1 MIYALY
7 RIHYGLDFLE
17 KSINSIIDDVDMIFI
32 YWSKQPWYKD
42 CKNLPPMNE
51 NVKEY
56 CKRWNGKVNVIER
69 EFDLP
74 SGQYTQMYSDMITG
88 HTIPKKVLMM
98 EPDMVW
104 DKEQLKKALQLT
116 DAEVSFKQIEFWKNE
131 EWYIKRTSGRER
143 PGPTLYNHAPGL
155 TGKGTAS
162 NQQLVNNDIYCY
174 NYGFCL
180 SKEVMKYKFEV
191 AVQSSKYYKDSIPSK
206 DWYEK
211 KWLNWTPET
220 EDLEMSEA
228 HKHYIKKAHPYG
240 TKD

>member
-32 YWSKQPWYKD
+32 YWSKQPWYKG
-42 CKNLPPMNE
+42 CKDLPPMNE

-74 SGQYTQMYSDMITG
+74 SGQYTQMYADMITG

-228 HKHYIKKAHPYG
+228 HKHYIKKALPYG

>member
-131 EWYIKRTSGRER
+131 EWYIKRTRER
-143 PGPTLYNHAPGL
+143 PGPTLYNQAPGL
-155 TGKGTAS
+155 TGKGTAT
-162 NQQLVNNDIYCY
+162 NTHLINNNIYCY

-191 AVQSSKYYKDSIPSK
+191 AIQSSKHYKDSIPSK

-220 EDLEMSEA
+220 EDLEISEA
-228 HKHYIKKAHPYG
+228 HKHYIKKALPYG

>member
-32 YWSKQPWYKD
+32 YWSKQPWYKG
-42 CKNLPPMNE
+42 CPNLPPMNE

-74 SGQYTQMYSDMITG
+74 SGQYTQMYADMITG

-104 DKEQLKKALQLT
+104 DKEQLKKALELT
-116 DAEVSFKQIEFWKNE
+116 DPEISFKQIEFWKNE
-131 EWYIKRTSGRER
+131 EWYIKRTSER
-143 PGPTLYNHAPGL
+143 PGPTLYNQAPGL
-155 TGKGTAS
+155 TGKGTAT
-162 NQQLVNNDIYCY
+162 NTHLINNNIYCY

-191 AVQSSKYYKDSIPSK
+191 AIQSSKHYKDSIPSK

-228 HKHYIKKAHPYG
+228 HKHYIKKALPYG

>member
-32 YWSKQPWYKD
+32 YWSKQPWYKG
-42 CKNLPPMNE
+42 CPNLPPMNE

-74 SGQYTQMYSDMITG
+74 SGQYTQMYADMITG

-104 DKEQLKKALQLT
+104 DKEQLKKALELT
-116 DAEVSFKQIEFWKNE
+116 DPEISFKQIEFWKNE

-143 PGPTLYNHAPGL
+143 PGPTLYNQAPGL
-155 TGKGTAS
+155 TGKGTAT
-162 NQQLVNNDIYCY
+162 NTHLINNNIYCY

-191 AVQSSKYYKDSIPSK
+191 AIQSSKHYKDSIPSK

-228 HKHYIKKAHPYG
+228 HKHYIKKALPYG

>member
-1 MIYALY
+1 
-7 RIHYGLDFLE
+7 
-17 KSINSIIDDVDMIFI
+17 
-32 YWSKQPWYKD
+32 
-42 CKNLPPMNE
+42 MNE

-74 SGQYTQMYSDMITG
+74 SGQYTQMYADMITG

-104 DKEQLKKALQLT
+104 DKEQLKKALELT
-116 DAEVSFKQIEFWKNE
+116 DPEISFKQIEFWKNE
-131 EWYIKRTSGRER
+131 EWYIKRTRER
-143 PGPTLYNHAPGL
+143 L

-162 NQQLVNNDIYCY
+162 NQRLVNNNIYCY

-191 AVQSSKYYKDSIPSK
+191 AIQSSKHYKDSIPSK

-228 HKHYIKKAHPYG
+228 HKHYIKKALPYG

>member
-74 SGQYTQMYSDMITG
+74 SGQYTQMYADMITG

-104 DKEQLKKALQLT
+104 DKEQLKKALELT
-116 DAEVSFKQIEFWKNE
+116 DPEISFKQIEFWKNE
-131 EWYIKRTSGRER
+131 EWYIKRTRER
-143 PGPTLYNHAPGL
+143 PGPILYNQAPGL
-155 TGKGTAS
+155 TGKGTAT
-162 NQQLVNNDIYCY
+162 NTHLINNNIYCY

-191 AVQSSKYYKDSIPSK
+191 AIQSSKHYKDSIPSK

-228 HKHYIKKAHPYG
+228 HKHYIKKALPYG

>member
-32 YWSKQPWYKD
+32 YWSKQPWYKG
-42 CKNLPPMNE
+42 CKDLPPMNE

-74 SGQYTQMYSDMITG
+74 SGQYTQMYADMITG

-104 DKEQLKKALQLT
+104 DKEQLKKAY
-116 DAEVSFKQIEFWKNE
+116 K
-131 EWYIKRTSGRER
+131 
-143 PGPTLYNHAPGL
+143 
-155 TGKGTAS
+155 KG
-162 NQQLVNNDIYCY
+162 
-174 NYGFCL
+174 
-180 SKEVMKYKFEV
+180 
-191 AVQSSKYYKDSIPSK
+191 
-206 DWYEK
+206 
-211 KWLNWTPET
+211 
-220 EDLEMSEA
+220 
-228 HKHYIKKAHPYG
+228 
-240 TKD
+240 

>member
-1 MIYALY
+1 MIYAIY

-17 KSINSIIDDVDMIFI
+17 KSINSIHDQVDQIFVF
-32 YWSKQPWYKD
+32 WSKQPWYKG
-42 CKNLPPMNE
+42 CKDLPPMNE
-51 NVKEY
+51 NVSEF
-56 CKRWNGKVNVIER
+56 CKRWSNKVQVIEQ
-69 EFDLP
+69 EFDRP
-74 SGQYTQMYSDMITG
+74 DGQYTQMYSHVITG
-88 HTIPKKVLMM
+88 HNVPKKTLMM

-191 AVQSSKYYKDSIPSK
+191 AVQSSKYYKDSIPSISFSSLPK
-206 DWYEK
+206 YCELKPLFIIIWICTFFSF
-211 KWLNWTPET
+211 LPF
-220 EDLEMSEA
+220 LSRL
-228 HKHYIKKAHPYG
+228 
-240 TKD
+240 

>member
-32 YWSKQPWYKD
+32 YWSKQPWYKG
-42 CKNLPPMNE
+42 CKDLPPMNE

-74 SGQYTQMYSDMITG
+74 SGQYTQMYADMITG

-143 PGPTLYNHAPGL
+143 PGPTLYNQAPGL
-155 TGKGTAS
+155 TGKGTAVDP
-162 NQQLVNNDIYCY
+162 NKVNNDIYCY

-220 EDLEMSEA
+220 EDLEISEA
-228 HKHYIKKAHPYG
+228 HKHYIKKALPYG

>member
-32 YWSKQPWYKD
+32 YWSKQPWYKG
-42 CKNLPPMNE
+42 CKDLPPMNE

-74 SGQYTQMYSDMITG
+74 SGQYTQMYADMITG

-104 DKEQLKKALQLT
+104 DKEQLKKALELT
-116 DAEVSFKQIEFWKNE
+116 DPEISFKQIEFWKNE
-131 EWYIKRTSGRER
+131 EWYIKRTSER
-143 PGPTLYNHAPGL
+143 PGPTLYNQAPGL
-155 TGKGTAS
+155 TGKGTAT
-162 NQQLVNNDIYCY
+162 NTHLINNNIYCY

-191 AVQSSKYYKDSIPSK
+191 AIQSSKHYKDSIPSK

-228 HKHYIKKAHPYG
+228 HKHYIKKALPYG

>member
-74 SGQYTQMYSDMITG
+74 SGQYTQMYADMITG

-104 DKEQLKKALQLT
+104 DKEQLKKALELT
-116 DAEVSFKQIEFWKNE
+116 DPEISFKQIEFWKNE
-131 EWYIKRTSGRER
+131 EWYIKRTSER
-143 PGPTLYNHAPGL
+143 PGPTLYNQAPGL
-155 TGKGTAS
+155 TGKGTAT
-162 NQQLVNNDIYCY
+162 NTHLINNNIYCY

-191 AVQSSKYYKDSIPSK
+191 AIQSSKHYKDSIPSK

-228 HKHYIKKAHPYG
+228 HKHYIKKALPYG